1 MVQASLHFYL
11 RKRTSLRLQTMSAKL
26 GCTESFECCTDAKD
40 TNEGF
45 HYRGNKTVIKQ
56 RQDSQS
62 ADNNA
67 LPTPTPLSNEAT
79 LPSNALVEI
88 PSPSLD
94 FGPTSVPIHPPLP
107 LSGVCL
113 LRVI

>member
-1 MVQASLHFYL
+1 MVRASPHFYL
-11 RKRTSLRLQTMSAKL
+11 RERISVRLRTMGAKL
-26 GCTESFECCTDAKD
+26 GTDAKD

-56 RQDSQS
+56 RQGSQS
-62 ADNNA
+62 ADNNE

-79 LPSNALVEI
+79 SPSNVLVEI

-94 FGPTSVPIHPPLP
+94 FGPTLAPIQPPLP